1 MQGIQGGGRAE
12 SIGQCSGV
20 TRSFDHWRRRM
31 VSLVQDKTDTPSA
44 SVASHTRQRGGIGR
58 SLSQPMEYLSAAD
71 SEQVAH
77 TGGELDSGI
86 LEKRFNLTV

>member
-1 MQGIQGGGRAE
+1 
-12 SIGQCSGV
+12 
-20 TRSFDHWRRRM
+20 M
-31 VSLVQDKTDTPSA
+31 VSLVQDKIDTPSA

>member
-1 MQGIQGGGRAE
+1 MHGIQGGGRAE
-12 SIGQCSGV
+12 SIGQLQGGNLEF
-20 TRSFDHWRRRM
+20 RFG
-31 VSLVQDKTDTPSA
+31 
-44 SVASHTRQRGGIGR
+44 HTRQRGGIGR
-58 SLSQPMEYLSAAD
+58 SLSQPMEYPSAAD